1 VKAPAVVSTLK
12 DGDDDMA
19 KALLIL
25 DAQNICP
32 VGSREVPGAGVGV
45 GDLPSR
51 SGQEVAVPLL
61 SVARAVLRHGGR
73 VFGARDARERVAQL
87 CVRGTDG
94 AQLNPRLRL
103 PKATVLLSPSDGGA
117 RFLDYRDPGGRSL
130 RDHLRGFGPSEVLVG
145 GLTTGGAFE
154 AAVAEV
160 AQASYPAVVLA
171 DAVFALDAGPGE
183 KPSMAG
189 FAARGARIVSTGQA
203 ILELYGWRDEYPAPA
218 GLSPELY
225 PPGRDTWS
233 QEERPRGFRRMLGRL
248 APLRREGFEPPHR

>member
-1 VKAPAVVSTLK
+1 
-12 DGDDDMA
+12 MA

-32 VGSREVPGAGVGV
+32 VGREEVPGARIGE
-45 GDLPSR
+45 GDYPSL
-51 SGQEVAVPLL
+51 SGKEVAVPLL
-61 SVARAVLRHGGR
+61 SVARAILGHGGR
-73 VFGARDARERVAQL
+73 VFAARNSRERVAQL

-94 AQLNPRLRL
+94 APLNPRLRM
-103 PKATVLLSPSDGGA
+103 PKATVLVSPSDGGEKLLA
-117 RFLDYRDPGGRSL
+117 CRDHHGRSL
-130 RDHLRGFGPSEVLVG
+130 GEHLRRFGPEEVLVG
-145 GLTTGGAFE
+145 GLTTGGEFH
-154 AAVAEV
+154 AAVAELTGDGFPT
-160 AQASYPAVVLA
+160 AVLA

-203 ILELYGWRDEYPAPA
+203 IMELYGWRDEYPAPT

-233 QEERPRGFRRMLGRL
+233 QEERPAGFRKMLGRL
-248 APLRREGFEPPHR
+248 AARRGGERRPGRRE